1 METAFSRYKKLFGE
15 KAFSRTYERQVVEN
29 RLKCLLMNKMMRAT
43 AYTIWSW
50 FQAARLRTCAVRDF
64 STQPAGMQNYFRSLL

>member
-1 METAFSRYKKLFGE
+1 METAFSHYKKLSGE
-15 KAFSRTYERQVVEN
+15 KAFSRTDEHQVVEN
-29 RLKCLLMNKMMRAT
+29 RLKSHFDEQNDESGCL
-43 AYTIWSW
+43 TIW